1 MATQPNLPRRLPA
14 LLAPALLASAL
25 LAPALLA
32 SALFGPAPAGAQ
44 QVTESA
50 YARAEQFLPWNASKL
65 ISGDQV
71 TPEFFDG
78 DRFWFRSR
86 TSSGHEFIVV
96 DPAARS
102 RAPAFDHARLAA
114 ALSVAADTAYEGRT
128 LPFDEFDFV
137 NGGGAIR
144 FQVADSVQWICDIGA
159 YTCAGPTTAT
169 APSAAER
176 PSPDGRWIA
185 FARDENMWVR
195 DAASGDE
202 TRLTDDG
209 ETDFGYG
216 AIPEGCCQ
224 EITSRRANRE
234 RSPVMQWSPD
244 SRRIATHR
252 YDERE
257 VERFHLLEAA
267 DGRPILHSWAYAL
280 PGDSVVPTSRAV
292 AARRGGRHL
301 GPCRRRAPAGQ
312 FRSRRHQLRGCAV
325 DGGRQQRVLH
335 APQPR
340 LQELQALPRGRRHRE
355 RHRTPGRDRADLRR
369 TQQLHFV
376 PAGLAGAGE
385 RLRVSLVVGARRL
398 RAPVPVRR

>member
-1 MATQPNLPRRLPA
+1 MPTLLHRLPHTTAALA
-14 LLAPALLASAL
+14 LLATA
-25 LAPALLA
+25 APALA
-32 SALFGPAPAGAQ
+32 AQ

-50 YARAEQFLPWNASKL
+50 YARAEQFLPWNAANL

-71 TPEFFDG
+71 VPEFFDG

-86 TSSGHEFIVV
+86 TSSGHEFVVV
-96 DPAARS
+96 DPAAATRQ
-102 RAPAFDHARLAA
+102 PAFDHARLAA

-137 NGGGAIR
+137 NGGAAIR
-144 FQVADSVQWICDIGA
+144 FQVADSVQWTCDIGA
-159 YTCAGPTTAT
+159 YTCAGPTNAT
-169 APSAAER
+169 APSDADR

-185 FARDENMWVR
+185 FARDENLWVR
-195 DAASGDE
+195 DAASGAE
-202 TRLTDDG
+202 TQLTHDG

-234 RSPVMQWSPD
+234 RSPLMQWSPD

-280 PGDSVVPTSRAV
+280 PGDSIVPTSELWILDAEAGTSVRADIPPQPGNF
-292 AARRGGRHL
+292 ARGDTAFADVQWTADGSHV
-301 GPCRRRAPAGQ
+301 
-312 FRSRRHQLRGCAV
+312 FYTHRSRDFKSYRLFRV
-325 DGGRQQRVLH
+325 DAATGS
-335 APQPR
+335 AT
-340 LQELQALPRGRRHRE
+340 ELLEETGPTYVE
-355 RHRTPGRDRADLRR
+355 LNNFTS
-369 TQQLHFV
+369 F
-376 PAGLAGAGE
+376 
-385 RLRVSLVVGARRL
+385 
-398 RAPVPVRR
+398 